1 MKVMIVSVAGRAG
14 GDDNGSR
21 YLINTE
27 LAQHVLDG
35 ICEDILKYYPS
46 DATVEFDDVKPSDI
60 RP

>member
-1 MKVMIVSVAGRAG
+1 MKVLVVDG
-14 GDDNGSR
+14 NR

-35 ICEDILKYYPS
+35 ICEDILKYYPP

>member
-1 MKVMIVSVAGRAG
+1 MKVMVV
-14 GDDNGSR
+14 NNNR

-27 LAQHVLDG
+27 LAQHVLDD

-46 DATVEFDDVKPSDI
+46 DATVEFDDVKSSDI